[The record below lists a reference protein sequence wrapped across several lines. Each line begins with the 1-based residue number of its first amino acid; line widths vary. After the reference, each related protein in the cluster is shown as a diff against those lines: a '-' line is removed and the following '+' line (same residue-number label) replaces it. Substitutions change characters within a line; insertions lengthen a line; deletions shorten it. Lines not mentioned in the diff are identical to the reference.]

1 MPRSA
6 KKPAPPARSLRVR
19 DHVLARARQRPQ
31 ATVLPFA
38 PAQHPPNV
46 GPSAS
51 KGKVTLAQDSDLGAS
66 NEWAASAFASAFAEG
81 QAFLGYPLLAELAQR
96 PEYRRAVEIIA
107 LHMTRRWIK
116 FQAVGEATEDAE
128 PGAKKKKPATDA
140 TKPKKKK
147 GADKAKADK
156 IKKIEAFL
164 EKINAQAAF
173 RRIAEQDGFF
183 GRAHLFL
190 DFGDIE
196 EKNELKL
203 NWGDGSDAASAAKCS
218 PQKPLKALRT
228 VEAVWCYPTNYD
240 ASNPLSPSWYRPQ
253 VWYAMGTQL
262 HATRLLPFIGREVS
276 DLLKPAYSFGGLALT
291 QMMRPYVDNWL
302 RTRQSVADI
311 ISAFSVF
318 VLKTKLAEALNAN
331 QGDDLY
337 TRVDLFNLIRD
348 NRGLMVV
355 DKDDEDFENV
365 AVPLGTLDVLQ
376 AQTQEHMSSVT
387 GIPLVEFLGI
397 QPAGLNASSEG
408 ELKVFRE
415 WIHASQERFF
425 RPHLTTV
432 IAFAQLSLFGKV
444 DPDIKYE
451 FVQLE
456 DLSAKEIAEVE
467 KIRAEID
474 AQLVEAAILDR
485 EEARQRLADDEDSPY
500 YGIDVE
506 DLPDLPEIDIAGA
519 GGGGGDKP
527 GESGDSP
534 PAPKPA
540 KAKVPKV
547 GGAED
552 ADDVEIVSI
561 KELDPGSGTW
571 YVCYDDKVPGDS
583 RGYRKDQ
590 ALAAAR
596 RAVDNEHEYA
606 KRDNRQPTLIF
617 RPR

>member
-46 GPSAS
+46 GPAAS

-128 PGAKKKKPATDA
+128 PSAKKKKPGADA
-140 TKPKKKK
+140 AKKPKKKK

-218 PQKPLKALRT
+218 QSTPLLALRT

-425 RPHLTTV
+425 RPQLTT
-432 IAFAQLSLFGKV
+432 IIGFAQLSLFGKV
-444 DPDIKYE
+444 DPDIKFE

-506 DLPDLPEIDIAGA
+506 DLPDLPEIDIGA